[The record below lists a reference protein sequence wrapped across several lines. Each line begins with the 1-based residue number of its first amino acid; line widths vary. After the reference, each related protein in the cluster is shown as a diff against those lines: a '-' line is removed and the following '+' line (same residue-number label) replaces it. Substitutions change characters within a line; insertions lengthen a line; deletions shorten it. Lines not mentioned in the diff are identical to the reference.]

1 MRRLIFIIKN
11 YIRVKKLKHK
21 NLYIYK
27 PYSIYISPTSK
38 IKIDGSLF
46 FNKTHNEFQ
55 KKKLSVLVMG
65 ENSEINVF
73 GQFLFF
79 SGCRVGVLKGAKLK
93 LGSGYINFDS
103 KIYCYNSIT
112 IGNNV
117 AISENVTIIDS
128 DVHEIIGQ
136 SKPISQPINIKDNV
150 WIGLGVTILKGVTIG
165 EGAIIGAGSVVTKD
179 IPANSLAVGNPA
191 KVIKTNIQ
199 WK

>member
-46 FNKTHNEFQ
+46 FNKTHNEFR

-65 ENSEINVF
+65 ENSEINIF
-73 GQFLFF
+73 EQFSFF
-79 SGCRVGVLKGAKLK
+79 SGCRVGV
-93 LGSGYINFDS
+93 
-103 KIYCYNSIT
+103 
-112 IGNNV
+112 
-117 AISENVTIIDS
+117 
-128 DVHEIIGQ
+128 
-136 SKPISQPINIKDNV
+136 
-150 WIGLGVTILKGVTIG
+150 LKGVTIG

-191 KVIKTNIQ
+191 KVIKTNTQ